1 MGKLWNYIRN
11 NPMYIVA
18 WIFALPIFLYV
29 LWEGVWVLVWLL
41 GGVIVLLIWG
51 ARQNIKGN
59 WK

>member
-11 NPMYIVA
+11 NPWYIVA

-41 GGVIVLLIWG
+41 GGAIVLLIWG